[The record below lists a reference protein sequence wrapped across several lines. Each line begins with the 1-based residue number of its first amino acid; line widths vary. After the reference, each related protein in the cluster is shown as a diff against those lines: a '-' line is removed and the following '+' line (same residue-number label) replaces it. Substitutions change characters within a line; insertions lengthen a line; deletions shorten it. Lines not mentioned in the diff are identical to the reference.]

1 MIEPNMGT
9 MLCFAYTDANVPADV
24 LDAAL
29 RIAVDKTFNMVVVDG
44 DTSTND
50 MVLFTSTCKSGIK
63 PCMECLDEFE
73 DG

>member
-1 MIEPNMGT
+1 MS
-9 MLCFAYTDANVPADV
+9 

-50 MVLFTSTCKSGIK
+50 MVLLNLHLQVRNQTLHGL
-63 PCMECLDEFE
+63 P
-73 DG
+73 G